1 MIDLTVCPSTLQK
14 GFKTYSPA
22 ARKLLFDGKDVSPVL
37 DFDSPNNDSAENESY
52 LRNVGRISLSGVQPK
67 ASLVLNG
74 EGLLT
79 RPADGE
85 RGTYILKPA
94 PTTYALFDRKYCPAN
109 EHLTMQLASQVYH
122 IETAANAICFFRDG
136 EAAYLCR
143 RFDVGPNGQKYNQED
158 FASLAGLTNAN
169 GGSDFKYSNLSYEEC
184 ANLIRKYVKAAPLEI
199 LKFFRV
205 VVFNYLT
212 LNDDAHLKN
221 FSLINRG
228 DGEYHLSPAY
238 DLINT
243 SLHLSM
249 PRIFALDKGLFRE
262 GMKLSDTRTVG
273 REDFQEF
280 GHRIGLSERLV
291 KRELDMFSTE
301 HPLAKKLIDHSFLSE
316 SLKRNY
322 WLSYNYRRAM
332 LTSNKKERRQQ
343 LSRLSSTQP
352 SLYEPVEKRY

>member
-1 MIDLTVCPSTLQK
+1 MKALSVCPSTLQE
-14 GFKTYSPA
+14 GYSTYSPA
-22 ARKLLFDGKDVSPVL
+22 ALRLLFDGQQVSHIL
-37 DFDSPNNDSAENESY
+37 DFDSPNNEDSDREGY

-67 ASLVLNG
+67 ASLIVNSQHQLVKP
-74 EGLLT
+74 L
-79 RPADGE
+79 DGE

-94 PTTYALFDRKYCPAN
+94 PSSYALFERKYCPAN

-122 IETAANAICFFRDG
+122 IETAPNALCFFRDG

-143 RFDVGPNGQKYNQED
+143 RFDVGPDGRKYQQED

-184 ANLIRKYVKAAPLEI
+184 ADIIRRYVKAAPVEI
-199 LKFFRV
+199 LKFFRI

-243 SLHLSM
+243 SLHLGM
-249 PRIFALDKGLFRE
+249 PRIFALDKGLFKE
-262 GMKLSDTRTVG
+262 GMQLSDTRTVC
-273 REDFQEF
+273 RNDFEEF
-280 GHRIGLSERLV
+280 GRRIGLSARVV
-291 KRELDMFSTE
+291 KRELDTFATE
-301 HPLAKKLIDHSFLSE
+301 FLLVKELIDRSFLSDG
-316 SLKRNY
+316 LKRSY
-322 WLSYNYRRAM
+322 WLSYKYRRIT
-332 LTSNKKERRQQ
+332 L
-343 LSRLSSTQP
+343 
-352 SLYEPVEKRY
+352 V